1 MFPLALVPEAGFP
14 PPSPAVFSDLQVSRV
29 LQSEPSGRTCFALLP
44 WAFGL
49 QASVRLA
56 LLPTV
61 TTGVCE
67 VARCTDGWFSPTTAT
82 SPTAQGGHKAWG
94 CEGWG
99 CRMLGVCWRTKPI
112 AQAPTGSLQPRPQA
126 GSLGSGIHWG
136 FSLWG
141 KQHIFI
147 LSRYFQ
153 SYNSVQGGGLSY
165 KLRNPL
171 ENLPGSPFY
180 FAGGGEFF
188 FNVPW
193 VMSGPIG
200 EKKSSTWSVWSLQRP
215 RVTLRPRPSLPLP
228 QWPLCASRLPS
239 TPVDRVTFL
248 SRPLC
253 RSSWAMWGLRAFRKP
268 NWICKAWH
276 QKVIVDVTFV
286 SPHVFAFGVYGRG
299 FGLLLFICYLKGKL
313 HFFFW
318 KERNWLT

>member
-1 MFPLALVPEAGFP
+1 MSCLMFPLALVPEAGFP

-49 QASVRLA
+49 QASVGLA

-82 SPTAQGGHKAWG
+82 SPTARGGHKAWG
-94 CEGWG
+94 CEEWG
-99 CRMLGVCWRTKPI
+99 CRMLIVCWRTKPI

-180 FAGGGEFF
+180 FARGGGIFF
-188 FNVPW
+188 
-193 VMSGPIG
+193 
-200 EKKSSTWSVWSLQRP
+200 
-215 RVTLRPRPSLPLP
+215 
-228 QWPLCASRLPS
+228 
-239 TPVDRVTFL
+239 
-248 SRPLC
+248 
-253 RSSWAMWGLRAFRKP
+253 
-268 NWICKAWH
+268 
-276 QKVIVDVTFV
+276 
-286 SPHVFAFGVYGRG
+286 
-299 FGLLLFICYLKGKL
+299 
-313 HFFFW
+313 
-318 KERNWLT
+318 